1 MLHLV
6 NKSPFERSNLQAC
19 LKRAAPG
26 SAILLI
32 EDAVYGA
39 LSGTAVSDLL
49 AGAANAI
56 DIFVLQPDLTVRGLD
71 ASQVIQGVKP
81 IDYDGFVE
89 LTVERGTVQSWL

>member
-6 NKSPFERSNLQAC
+6 NKSPFERTNLQAC
-19 LKRAAPG
+19 LERATPG

-39 LSGTAVSDLL
+39 LQGTAVSDLL
-49 AGAANAI
+49 AGAVNAY
-56 DIFVLQPDLTVRGLD
+56 DIFVLQPDLAVRGLD
-71 ASQVIQGVKP
+71 PTHVIQGVRSV
-81 IDYDGFVE
+81 DFDGFVD